1 MTTTTMLAMVIK
13 EKVGWSSWGWFPIR
27 VVLMRISL
35 IRLVLWVSHQG
46 GLYVAKFSL
55 RWSLWGW
62 SLIRVVFMRVVSHQC
77 GPWVVSHQC
86 GLYEG
91 CVSSGWSLW
100 GWFQVGFMRWLLI
113 TVVFMGVFPRQGGLS
128 EGDFRIIYLLILGM
142 PCFTFVRTA
151 PLSLPIC
158 RIILVS
164 FGVNIQITFHFQTYV
179 IE

>member
-77 GPWVVSHQC
+77 GPWVVSHQY

-91 CVSSGWSLW
+91 GVSSGWSLW
-100 GWFQVGFMRWLLI
+100 GWFQVGFMRWLNSHYGGLYGGVSSSGWSFWGWCQNNLLI
-113 TVVFMGVFPRQGGLS
+113 NFRHAMLYICAHGPFKSTDLQNYTGVFR
-128 EGDFRIIYLLILGM
+128 
-142 PCFTFVRTA
+142 C
-151 PLSLPIC
+151 
-158 RIILVS
+158 
-164 FGVNIQITFHFQTYV
+164 
-179 IE
+179 

>member
-46 GLYVAKFSL
+46 GLYVAKFL
-55 RWSLWGW
+55 LGWSLWGW

-77 GPWVVSHQC
+77 GPWVVSHQY

-91 CVSSGWSLW
+91 GVSSGWSLW
-100 GWFQVGFMRWLLI
+100 GFFSSWFYEVTSHYGGLYGGVSSSGWSFWWWFQNNLLI
-113 TVVFMGVFPRQGGLS
+113 NFRHAMLYICAHGPFKSTDLQNYTGVFR
-128 EGDFRIIYLLILGM
+128 
-142 PCFTFVRTA
+142 C
-151 PLSLPIC
+151 
-158 RIILVS
+158 
-164 FGVNIQITFHFQTYV
+164 
-179 IE
+179 